1 MSDSFKKARGLLG
14 GKYVPVAVM
23 DGLKAKASMFEED
36 AHGEHNGN
44 EIAEMDEEV
53 VKRKIEIFETEDLP
67 PAKKTGGVI
76 SSCNGYMKVADDNLE
91 NEDNENVEQADTV
104 EIEKNQKK
112 EKEDSRRILGKN
124 CAVES

>member
-44 EIAEMDEEV
+44 EIAEMDE
-53 VKRKIEIFETEDLP
+53 DLP

-91 NEDNENVEQADTV
+91 NENNENVEQADTV

-112 EKEDSRRILGKN
+112 RKRRQLQNTWQELCSRKLRTDLPKPM
-124 CAVES
+124 

>member
-23 DGLKAKASMFEED
+23 DGLEAKASMFKED
-36 AHGEHNGN
+36 DLGEHNAN
-44 EIAEMDEEV
+44 EITEMDEV

-112 EKEDSRRILGKN
+112 EKEDSCRILGKN
-124 CAVES
+124 CAVKS